1 MKGIGSEILVKLATY
16 SVTLVY
22 CDNLESVG
30 YSYMY
35 IYQLLGSKVYCG
47 KEAIPENRIVAQY
60 HKDYATR
67 MNIFIVHEITKTN
80 PKIRLNFATVSLG
93 MGLNARSVTRVIH

>member
-1 MKGIGSEILVKLATY
+1 MATY

-80 PKIRLNFATVSLG
+80 PKIRLNFATVALG

>member
-1 MKGIGSEILVKLATY
+1 MATY

-60 HKDYATR
+60 HKVYATR

-80 PKIRLNFATVSLG
+80 PKIRLNFATVALG
-93 MGLNARSVTRVIH
+93 MGLNARSVARVIH